1 MARRRLA
8 LLVAAVLL
16 AVAMLPSGAFGDAD
30 PASDMLLIQNVF
42 YPYMPQVSQP
52 LQRTLN
58 AETAAAAKAKFP
70 IKVAL
75 IASKIDLGAIPV
87 LFAKPK
93 EYANF
98 LDREI
103 SFSGPQPLLVVM
115 PQGAAVQGLNAA
127 ATAVG
132 NALPKPASA
141 VSNDLARLAIA
152 AVPKLAAAAGHPI
165 KAATAEPSSN
175 AGGSSAGRSSGGG
188 SSSTTVLVVLI
199 VAAVAIAGAVIGIRR
214 RRATVRRRAAA
225 RRRQRGRSDG
235 SGAGRRPPSAPAPR
249 RRPPSGRR

>member
-8 LLVAAVLL
+8 FLVAAVML

-87 LFAKPK
+87 LFGKPK

-115 PQGAAVQGLNAA
+115 PQGAAVQGMNAA

-165 KAATAEPSSN
+165 KAVAAEPSSS
-175 AGGSSAGRSSGGG
+175 AGGSSGGG

-214 RRATVRRRAAA
+214 RRATVRRRAAE
-225 RRRQRGRSDG
+225 RRRQRGRSDV

-249 RRPPSGRR
+249 RRPPSRRR

>member
-8 LLVAAVLL
+8 FLVAAVLI
-16 AVAMLPSGAFGDAD
+16 AVALLPSAAFGDAD

-42 YPYMPQVSQP
+42 YPYMPPVSQA

-58 AETAAAAKAKFP
+58 AETAEAAKAKFP

-87 LFAKPK
+87 LFGKPK

-103 SFSGPQPLLVVM
+103 SFGGPQPLLVVM
-115 PQGAAVQGLNAA
+115 PQGAAVQGMNAA
-127 ATAVG
+127 ATAAG

-141 VSNDLARLAIA
+141 VSNDLARLAID
-152 AVPKLAAAAGHPI
+152 AVPKLAGAAGHPI
-165 KAATAEPSSN
+165 KAVSAEPSSTGGGASG
-175 AGGSSAGRSSGGG
+175 AGSSGGG
-188 SSSTTVLVVLI
+188 SSSTTVLVVLV

-214 RRATVRRRAAA
+214 RRATIRRRAAA
-225 RRRQRGRSDG
+225 RRRQRVRSDV
-235 SGAGRRPPSAPAPR
+235 SGGGRRPPSAPEPR
-249 RRPPSGRR
+249 RRPPSRRR

>member
-8 LLVAAVLL
+8 FLVAAVLL

-87 LFAKPK
+87 LFGKPK

-115 PQGAAVQGLNAA
+115 PQGAAVQGMNAA

-165 KAATAEPSSN
+165 KAVAAEPSSS
-175 AGGSSAGRSSGGG
+175 AGGSSGGG

-214 RRATVRRRAAA
+214 RRATVRRRAAE
-225 RRRQRGRSDG
+225 RRRQRGRSDV

-249 RRPPSGRR
+249 RRPPSRRR

>member
-8 LLVAAVLL
+8 FLVAAVLL

-87 LFAKPK
+87 LFGKPK

-115 PQGAAVQGLNAA
+115 PQGAAVQGMNAA

-165 KAATAEPSSN
+165 KAATAEPSSS
-175 AGGSSAGRSSGGG
+175 GGGSSGGG

-199 VAAVAIAGAVIGIRR
+199 IAAVAIAGAVIGIRR

-225 RRRQRGRSDG
+225 RRRQRGRSDV
-235 SGAGRRPPSAPAPR
+235 SGAGRRPPSAPAPP
-249 RRPPSGRR
+249 RRPPSRRR

>member
-8 LLVAAVLL
+8 FLVAAVLL

-87 LFAKPK
+87 LFGKPK

-103 SFSGPQPLLVVM
+103 SFNGPQPLLVVM
-115 PQGAAVQGLNAA
+115 PQGAAVQGMNAA

-165 KAATAEPSSN
+165 KAVAAEPSSS
-175 AGGSSAGRSSGGG
+175 AGGSSGGG

-214 RRATVRRRAAA
+214 RRATVRRRAAE
-225 RRRQRGRSDG
+225 RRRQRGRSDV
-235 SGAGRRPPSAPAPR
+235 SGAGRRPPSAPAPT
-249 RRPPSGRR
+249 RRPPSRRR

>member
-8 LLVAAVLL
+8 FLVAAILL

-52 LQRTLN
+52 LQRILN

-87 LFAKPK
+87 LFGKPK

-115 PQGAAVQGLNAA
+115 PQGAAVQGMNAA

-132 NALPKPASA
+132 NALPKPASP

-165 KAATAEPSSN
+165 KAASVEPSSS
-175 AGGSSAGRSSGGG
+175 AGGSSGGG

-225 RRRQRGRSDG
+225 RRRQRGRSDAT
-235 SGAGRRPPSAPAPR
+235 GAGRRPPSAPAPP
-249 RRPPSGRR
+249 RRPPSRRR

>member
-8 LLVAAVLL
+8 FLVAAVML

-87 LFAKPK
+87 LFGKPK

-115 PQGAAVQGLNAA
+115 PQGAAVQGMNAA

-165 KAATAEPSSN
+165 KAVAAEPSSR
-175 AGGSSAGRSSGGG
+175 AGGSSGGG

-214 RRATVRRRAAA
+214 RRATVRRRAAE
-225 RRRQRGRSDG
+225 RRRQRGRSDV

-249 RRPPSGRR
+249 RRPPSRRR